1 MYLIELSDYTLTPS
15 ETGNGLNRFYFALSK
30 GDVCSIQSDSSDQ
43 ARMFLRALATI
54 EHPDK
59 GVYRFMGKSLD
70 FSDYRKLLPYKKKIS
85 YIASDSALLSNLTIR
100 ENLLFM
106 RSYFENSLLL
116 TMDENIAEL
125 CRIFD
130 IQDKLD
136 LHPAELNPLDL
147 QSAILIRE
155 LTKSPDVVLFEHPED
170 FIGHTKFNL
179 FVEILKNML
188 LSKLP
193 VVFISGLKGFI
204 EEFSTKKILITDGY
218 LSTVTAV

>member
-1 MYLIELSDYTLTPS
+1 
-15 ETGNGLNRFYFALSK
+15 
-30 GDVCSIQSDSSDQ
+30 
-43 ARMFLRALATI
+43 MFLRALATL
-54 EHPDK
+54 ERPDK

-70 FSDYRKLLPYKKKIS
+70 FSDYRKLLPCKKKIG

-116 TMDENIAEL
+116 TIDENIAEL

-155 LTKSPDVVLFEHPED
+155 LTKSPDVVLFEYPED

-193 VVFISGLKGFI
+193 VVFISGLKDFI